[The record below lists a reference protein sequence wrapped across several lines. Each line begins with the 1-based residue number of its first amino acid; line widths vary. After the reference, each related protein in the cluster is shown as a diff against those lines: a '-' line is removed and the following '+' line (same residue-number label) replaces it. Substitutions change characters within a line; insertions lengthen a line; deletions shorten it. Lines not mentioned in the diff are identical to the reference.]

1 MPVVSY
7 LILYFLGT
15 YTACFPEML
24 STFIASMAAE
34 QPWNLSMWVPIR
46 CQTSHPILKINSM
59 MNITSSVISDEN
71 RMKMNGNIFL
81 RLGISVKAKLGE
93 KYSFRSL
100 YSLKNLLQHVEAL
113 GKLLLRKQ
121 VRFFPMSSKQLGKVV
136 EAIVIKGR

>member
-1 MPVVSY
+1 
-7 LILYFLGT
+7 
-15 YTACFPEML
+15 
-24 STFIASMAAE
+24 
-34 QPWNLSMWVPIR
+34 
-46 CQTSHPILKINSM
+46 
-59 MNITSSVISDEN
+59 MNIISSVISDEN